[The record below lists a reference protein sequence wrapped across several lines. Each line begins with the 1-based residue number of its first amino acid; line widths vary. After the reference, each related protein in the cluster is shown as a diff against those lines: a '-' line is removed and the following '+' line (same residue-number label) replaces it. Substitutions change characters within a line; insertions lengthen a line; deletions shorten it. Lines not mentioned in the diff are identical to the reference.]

1 MPKGGLVAGDGGSLL
16 RVHILDSETNEPIDL
31 TGKTVMLRFS
41 LAGGATV
48 EKTMTALDQ
57 TTNKGWATYQFAA
70 ADLPQGGELQ
80 AETRLNDGQP
90 DQLTS
95 DRKFKIPV
103 RDPLP

>member
-1 MPKGGLVAGDGGSLL
+1 MVRRQLAGLL
-16 RVHILDSETNEPIDL
+16 I
-31 TGKTVMLRFS
+31 VML
-41 LAGGATV
+41 LASPSWAAV

-57 TTNKGWATYQFAA
+57 TTSKGWATYQFAA